1 GTEGTMAKDSGPKG
15 QQPEALRSLKSAARS
30 GSRKPAGQGYEAR
43 GDTAPK
49 PAAPERKQKAAAEIL
64 DAGADKRLDKM
75 RKAAKK
81 APPR

>member
-1 GTEGTMAKDSGPKG
+1 MAKDSGPKG

>member
-1 GTEGTMAKDSGPKG
+1 MTMAKAAGKGAGG

-30 GSRKPAGQGYEAR
+30 GSKKPAGQGYEAR

-49 PAAPERKQKAAAEIL
+49 PADPRAKQKAGAGVL
-64 DAGADKRLDKM
+64 TAGAEKRPDKM
-75 RKAAKK
+75 RAAAKK